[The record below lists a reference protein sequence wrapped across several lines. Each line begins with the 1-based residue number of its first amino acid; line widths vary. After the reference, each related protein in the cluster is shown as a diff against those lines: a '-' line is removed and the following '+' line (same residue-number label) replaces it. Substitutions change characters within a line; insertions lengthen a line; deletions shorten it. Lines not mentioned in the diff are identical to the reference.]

1 MKKVN
6 NTNDSNCSIDEMLVL
21 LKKVMQNKGKDDIAT
36 RLECRVTEN
45 ATRKEFAL
53 AYYSYSHEYE

>member
-6 NTNDSNCSIDEMLVL
+6 DTNSNCNVSDMLDL
-21 LKKVMQNKGKDDIAT
+21 LKRVMQNRERDDVAT

>member
-6 NTNDSNCSIDEMLVL
+6 TNDNDNRGVDMLIL
-21 LKKVMQNKGKDDIAT
+21 LKKVMKQREKDDVAT
-36 RLECRVTEN
+36 RLECRITEN

>member
-1 MKKVN
+1 MKNVN
-6 NTNDSNCSIDEMLVL
+6 DANNNNCSIDDMLIL
-21 LKKVMQNKGKDDIAT
+21 LKKVMKNRGKDDVAT

>member
-1 MKKVN
+1 MKKIN
-6 NTNDSNCSIDEMLVL
+6 NANNSNCNVSDMLEL
-21 LKKVMQNKGKDDIAT
+21 LKKVMQNRERDDVAT

>member
-1 MKKVN
+1 MKKIDDVN
-6 NTNDSNCSIDEMLVL
+6 NSNCSIDDMLVL
-21 LKKVMQNKGKDDIAT
+21 LKKVMKNRGKDDIAT

>member
-1 MKKVN
+1 MKKIDDAN
-6 NTNDSNCSIDEMLVL
+6 NNNCSIDDMLIL
-21 LKKVMQNKGKDDIAT
+21 LKKVMKNRGKDDIAT